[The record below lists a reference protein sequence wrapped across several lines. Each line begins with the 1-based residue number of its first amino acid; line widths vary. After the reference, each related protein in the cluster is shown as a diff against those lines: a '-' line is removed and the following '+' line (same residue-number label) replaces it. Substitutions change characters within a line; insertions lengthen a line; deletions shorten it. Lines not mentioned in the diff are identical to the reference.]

1 MRISSAVVLG
11 LGVLVGSA
19 SLPAAA
25 KDATLE
31 VLVSGTAHEA
41 LFAMDF
47 DGDRGIAV
55 GARGDIQ
62 TTTDGGKTWAKSK
75 IDTELALLGVHLD
88 SSRAIA
94 VGQTGALFLKSADS
108 AWQKVDSNTTKRLFA
123 VRSSAEG
130 VAVAVGEFG
139 AIQLSQDGGKTWH
152 SLAIDWALMGT
163 DGGAEPHL
171 YGVDIAAD
179 GAISAVGE
187 FGLVIRST
195 DGGRSWKRHN
205 FGTASLFAIE
215 IREDGVGY
223 AVGQDGY
230 ALKTSD
236 RGLTWQCI
244 DVGSKAILNG
254 VSSTPDGKVGI
265 SAMREMMTSQDDG
278 VTWVAVEHPE
288 IETIWYVG
296 IAMRDFGVLAAG
308 QAGRIVRV
316 GS

>member
-1 MRISSAVVLG
+1 MRISSAVLFG
-11 LGVLVGSA
+11 LGTLAGA
-19 SLPAAA
+19 LSLQAAA
-25 KDATLE
+25 AEAKLE

-62 TTTDGGKTWAKSK
+62 ITADGGKAWTKSK
-75 IDTELALLGVHLD
+75 IQTDLALLGVHLD
-88 SSRAIA
+88 STRVIA
-94 VGQTGALFLKSADS
+94 VGQGGSIFLKTADS
-108 AWQKVDSNTTKRLFA
+108 PWQQVDSGTTKRLFA
-123 VRSSAEG
+123 VRSTASG
-130 VAVAVGEFG
+130 TAVAVGEFG
-139 AIQLSQDGGKTWH
+139 AIQLSHDGGKNWH
-152 SLAIDWALMGT
+152 ALSIDWGQMGT

-171 YGVDIAAD
+171 YGVDIGAD
-179 GAISAVGE
+179 GAIIAVGE

-195 DGGRSWKRHN
+195 DGGGSWLRQN
-205 FGTASLFAIE
+205 MATASLFAVE
-215 IREDGVGY
+215 IRDDGVGY

-230 ALKTSD
+230 ALKTTD
-236 RGLTWQCI
+236 RGLTWLCI

-254 VSSTPDGKVGI
+254 VSSTSDGKVAI
-265 SAMREMMTSQDDG
+265 SAMREMLTSGDDG
-278 VTWVAVEHPE
+278 RSWTALEHPE

-296 IAMRDFGVLAAG
+296 VAARADGVLAAG